1 MAASNE
7 VTAKFSVDISNL
19 KKNIQEANRNIR
31 LANAEFKAAAAGMDN
46 WRTSSE
52 GLSAKIGQLKSVLT
66 SQKSVLESL
75 KQQYEQVAAE
85 QGANSRGAQELAI
98 KIANQQA
105 AVNQT
110 TQDLNKYEKELGNV
124 EKAEALAAKNG
135 KTVEENLRDLGNE
148 AKETGEKVE
157 KSSEGYSV
165 LKGAMANLVS
175 QGIQFA
181 ASAMKELAKE
191 TWESVK
197 AAAAF
202 ADEINTLSAQTGL
215 STETL
220 QEYKYMED
228 LIDVSTETMTG
239 SMAKLIRNM
248 ANAQKGTGDAAAA
261 FEALGISVTD
271 ANGELRSNQDVF
283 NEAIDALGKME
294 NETQRDA
301 YAMQIFGR
309 SAQDLNPLIEAGGEK
324 IAALAQEAHD
334 MGYVL
339 DSEALDSLNETQD
352 ALDRLSKVAEGAKNS
367 IVAGLGPVVSS
378 VLEPLAGAVADLPA
392 ALKSGDFSG
401 IFDTFRGVFEG
412 AIQTAQD
419 EGPTFIKAGIS
430 LARQIAE
437 GILEETPVMLET
449 SALLLEAAMDGLSE
463 NLPQF
468 IAFIPPLLQ
477 QLFAVLI
484 NQAPALLKA
493 GNGLAL
499 ALIKS
504 IAGNLL
510 PTILQGLPGFIKM
523 IADAALESA
532 PEFLQAGQDFL
543 TAILDG
549 IQTALPLLL
558 EVIPQIVQTIM
569 GLLEQG
575 LPLIISAAVVMFTGI
590 VDALPQIVQMLIQNV
605 PILITT
611 ATNILV
617 QSLPLIIDA
626 AVTML
631 KGIIQALP
639 TIIRLLVADLPMLI
653 NAITMTL
660 ISNLPLI
667 ISAALELL
675 FGICMAMNELVPELV
690 KQAPEL
696 VKAIVKGLEE
706 SAGSM
711 KEAGDNLV
719 KGLWQGISGAKD
731 WIKGKLTEWV
741 GDVVGFVKDLFGV
754 HSPSTVFEKEIGFQ
768 LPAGAAV
775 GVRKNTKAL
784 TSALRNMASEAVEAT
799 NLSPYVNGAKAAI
812 GSAVYAGAPAAA
824 SGGNVT
830 KVTNN
835 TFNQYNTS
843 PKALSRLEIYRQTNN
858 QFNFA
863 MGGA

>member
-46 WRTSSE
+46 WRTSSD
-52 GLSAKIGQLKSVLT
+52 GLTAKIGQLKSVLT
-66 SQKSVLESL
+66 SQTTVLDSL
-75 KQQYEQVAAE
+75 KKQYVQVVME
-85 QGANSRGAQELAI
+85 EGETSKGAQELAI

-110 TQDLNKYEKELGNV
+110 TQDLSKYEKELTDV

-135 KTVEENLRDLGNE
+135 KTVEENLRNLGNE
-148 AKETGEKVE
+148 AKDTGEKVE
-157 KSSEGYSV
+157 KSSEGFTV
-165 LKGAMANLVS
+165 LKGAMADLVS
-175 QGIQFA
+175 KGIQFA

-197 AAAAF
+197 ASAAF

-228 LIDVSTETMTG
+228 LIDVSTDTLTG

-271 ANGELRSNQDVF
+271 SNGELRNNQDVF
-283 NEAIDALGKME
+283 NEAIDALGRME

-301 YAMQIFGR
+301 YAMQIFGK
-309 SAQDLNPLIEAGGEK
+309 SAQDLNPLITAGSEK

-339 DSEALDSLNETQD
+339 DSETLDSLNDTQD

-378 VLEPLAGAVADLPA
+378 VFEPLAGAVADLPA
-392 ALKSGDFSG
+392 ALKSGDFNGIFETFKG
-401 IFDTFRGVFEG
+401 IFDG
-412 AIQTAQD
+412 AIETAKD
-419 EGPTFIKAGIS
+419 KGPEFVRAGIS
-430 LARQIAE
+430 LVRQIAE
-437 GILEETPVMLET
+437 GILGETPVMLET
-449 SALLLEAAMDGLSE
+449 SALILEAAMDGLSE

-477 QLFAVLI
+477 QLFTVLI

-499 ALIKS
+499 SLIKS
-504 IAGNLL
+504 ITGNLL
-510 PTILQGLPGFIKM
+510 PTILQGLPGFIKT
-523 IADAALESA
+523 IADAAIDAA
-532 PEFLQAGQDFL
+532 PEFLQAGQDML
-543 TAILDG
+543 MAILDG
-549 IQTALPLLL
+549 IRVALPLLL
-558 EVIPQIVQTIM
+558 EAIPQIVETIM

-575 LPLIISAAVVMFTGI
+575 LPLIISAAVVLFTGI
-590 VDALPQIVQMLIQNV
+590 IDALPDIVQLLIQNV

-639 TIIRLLVADLPMLI
+639 TIIRLLVADLPMLV

-660 ISNLPLI
+660 IANTPLI
-667 ISAALELL
+667 LSAALELL
-675 FGICMAMNELVPELV
+675 AGITMAIVELVPELI

-696 VKAIVKGLEE
+696 VTAIVQGIM
-706 SAGSM
+706 SSMDSM
-711 KEAGDNLV
+711 KEVGDNLV
-719 KGLWQGISGAKD
+719 KGLWEGISSAKD
-731 WIKGKLTEWV
+731 WLKGKLTSWV
-741 GDVVGFVKDLFGV
+741 GDVTDFLKDLFGV
-754 HSPSTVFEKEIGFQ
+754 HSPSTVMENEIGVE

-775 GVRKNTKAL
+775 GVRKNTKVL
-784 TSALRNMASEAVEAT
+784 TAALRDMSREAVEASS
-799 NLSPYVNGAKAAI
+799 LSPYVSGAKAAI
-812 GSAVYAGAPAAA
+812 GSGVYGAAPAVA
-824 SGGNVT
+824 SAGVT